1 MAEKKLNPEL
11 FRHRWI
17 HSFEEDSVQAQVYRP
32 QSWGFPL
39 SRRPREAFELRAD
52 GTARLFLPG
61 AEERPKADDA
71 SWTEE
76 EGQLLIRAVKKGSRG
91 PLTLSIIEA
100 GTDKL
105 LGRRS
110 WRSNPRPRRILF
122 LISKLS

>member
-1 MAEKKLNPEL
+1 MAERTLSPEL

-32 QSWGFPL
+32 QSWNFPL

-52 GTARLFLPG
+52 GTVQLFQPG
-61 AEERPKADDA
+61 AADRPEAADA

-91 PLTLSIIEA
+91 PLTLRIIEA
-100 GTDKL
+100 AADKL
-105 LGRRS
+105 LVRRS
-110 WRSNPRPRRILF
+110 
-122 LISKLS
+122 